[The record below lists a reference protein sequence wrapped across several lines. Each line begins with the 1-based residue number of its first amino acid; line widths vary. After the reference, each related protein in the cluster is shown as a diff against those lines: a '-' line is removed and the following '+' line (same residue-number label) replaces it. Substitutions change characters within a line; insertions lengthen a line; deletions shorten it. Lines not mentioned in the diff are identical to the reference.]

1 MQAWQAL
8 ILVVRWPNLLF
19 IALTQSLSWL
29 CLVHPAIPSMPAFSW
44 HQCLLVL
51 STVLIAAAGYMIND
65 YFDWQIDTI
74 NKPQR
79 VVIGK
84 ILPRRTIILWHVGLN
99 ATALLL
105 AYWALSPTYS
115 SRLLLWPIGSVLLL
129 WFYSTTFKRKL
140 IIGNVVV
147 ALMTALTVALP
158 GLVEFNNQWIL
169 FPGALKFH
177 WVAYVLFA
185 FLVTVIREIVKDIED
200 IKGDSSQACQ
210 TMPLVWGINKA
221 RYVVDGLWI
230 LLVFGLIAMLWFT
243 PMQETKALIGYVLLL
258 LPIPFLIV
266 YMHKA
271 KTSNEFKLVSR
282 AIKGYT
288 LLGILTMIS

>member
-1 MQAWQAL
+1 MQVWQAL

-29 CLVHPAIPSMPAFSW
+29 YLVHPALTSKPFFSW

-84 ILPRRTIILWHVGLN
+84 IVPRRTIILWHVGLN
-99 ATALLL
+99 ATALLF
-105 AYWALSPTYS
+105 AYWALTPTYTI
-115 SRLLLWPIGSVLLL
+115 RLMLWPISSVLLL

-140 IIGNVVV
+140 VIGNVVV
-147 ALMTALTVALP
+147 SLMTALTVALP
-158 GLVEFNNQWIL
+158 GLVEFNDQWFL
-169 FPGALKFH
+169 FPSALKFR
-177 WVAYVLFA
+177 WLAYVLFA
-185 FLVTVIREIVKDIED
+185 FLVTLIREIVKDIED
-200 IKGDSSQACQ
+200 IKGDSSQACE

-221 RYVVDGLWI
+221 RFVVDGIWG
-230 LLVFGLIAMLWFT
+230 LLLLGLMAMLWFT
-243 PMQETKALIGYVLLL
+243 PSNEINAFLGYGVLL

-271 KTSNEFKLVSR
+271 KTSHEFKQVSR

-288 LLGILTMIS
+288 LLGILSMIL